1 MKEHKYEKL
10 LEQAER
16 LSDETG
22 CSALVL
28 VDDGE
33 DVGCFVRSR
42 KGGLAVLLNSLM
54 EQHRPV
60 AEIIVGVTG
69 EYVKRRMVASVKGK
83 DAMKQAYEETKK
95 VS

>member
-1 MKEHKYEKL
+1 MKKHKYDKL

-42 KGGLAVLLNSLM
+42 EGGLAVMLNGLM
-54 EQHRPV
+54 EQYRPV
-60 AEIIVGVTG
+60 AEIIVGVTA

-83 DAMKQAYEETKK
+83 DAMRQAYQETKLK
-95 VS
+95 S